1 MENSLACSFFG
12 HRDIKITDELYS
24 SVLEQIEKAINFG
37 CRIFY
42 FGGFGAF
49 DSLCYDIV
57 TAKKAELPSL
67 GISRVFCVPDERGLR
82 KTAYYSK
89 NKEYEDFIYL
99 PLQFDYWYKRIYFR
113 NCAIIDKSDFVICYA
128 EERQGSGAFKA
139 YKYAK
144 SKKNK
149 RTVNLY

>member
-1 MENSLACSFFG
+1 MEERKVCSFFG
-12 HRDIKITDELYS
+12 HRDIKTTDELYS
-24 SVLEQIEKAINFG
+24 SVLEQIEKAINSG

-42 FGGFGAF
+42 FGGLGAF

-89 NKEYEDFIYL
+89 NKQYEEIIYL

-113 NCAIIDKSDFVICYA
+113 NCAMIDRSDYVIFYA
-128 EERQGSGAFKA
+128 EPRQGSGAFKA
-139 YKYAK
+139 YKYAME
-144 SKKNK
+144 KNGK
-149 RTVNLY
+149 QIINLY